1 MLRVWWFLEYSPQ
14 EQFIFD
20 NLKQLI
26 SSEYKSFGYANI
38 ETPAVERNSVLT
50 AKSWEDASKQIY
62 WLYWLAQWSQD
73 TKDFSLHFDLTIPF
87 ARYIIDRSGELTFPF
102 KRSQIQKVWR
112 WERAQRWRFREFYQ
126 ADVDVVWLSE
136 TNTYPEKYIY
146 YDAEVL
152 FLWYGTLLKVL
163 KYLNIPVLPI
173 VHFNNRNIITWI
185 GKYLFG
191 DESDKIK
198 SFFDIVDNYFKITQE
213 QFTNKLTNIWLDN
226 DKINFV
232 LDLFN
237 NKDLL
242 NKLTSLKS
250 FINKEEFDIWIQE
263 ITSLISILQKLSK
276 SFWIN
281 YDDAFV
287 FDLRIVRWLDYYTWT
302 VFETYIGNDIWLGSL
317 YSGWRYDKLTSYIDP
332 KYNYWW
338 VGASIWLSRI
348 MSLFVEWISSNSV
361 DSTISDVLFLNF
373 ESTFD
378 SILALYK
385 HYKDSKPN
393 LVLEIFPYNEKLWKQ
408 LSYADKKW
416 IKFAVILWENE
427 LELWIYK
434 LKNLK
439 TWEEVIKKL

>member
-26 SSEYKSFGYANI
+26 SNEYKSFGYANI

-62 WLYWLAQWSQD
+62 WLYWLAQWSRD
-73 TKDFSLHFDLTIPF
+73 TKEFSLHFDLTIPF
-87 ARYIIDRSGELTFPF
+87 ARYIIDRSGELVFPF

-126 ADVDVVWLSE
+126 ADVDVVWSTQ
-136 TNTYPEKYIY
+136 TNTYTQKYIY

-152 FLWYGTLLKVL
+152 FLWYNTLLKVV
-163 KYLNIPVLPI
+163 KYLKIWVLPI

-185 GKYLFG
+185 AKYLFW

-198 SFFDIVDNYFKITQE
+198 TFFDSVDNYFKITQD
-213 QFTNKLTNIWLDN
+213 QFVKKLTSIWLDN
-226 DKINFV
+226 LQISFV
-232 LDLFN
+232 QDLFN
-237 NKDLL
+237 EKDLL
-242 NKLTSLKS
+242 DKLSSLQNTIDKD
-250 FINKEEFDIWIQE
+250 EFTKWIEE
-263 ITSLISILQKLSK
+263 ITSLISTLRKLSL
-276 SFWIN
+276 SFWVD
-281 YDDAFV
+281 YDSAFI

-302 VFETYIGNDIWLGSL
+302 VFETYIGNDVWLWSL
-317 YSGWRYDKLTSYIDP
+317 CSWWRYDNLTSYIDS

-338 VGASIWLSRI
+338 VWASIWLSRI
-348 MSLFVEWISSNSV
+348 MSLFVEWVNREWI
-361 DSTISDVLFLNF
+361 DSTISDVIFLNF

-378 SILALYK
+378 NILSLYK

-393 LVLEIFPYNEKLWKQ
+393 LVLEIFPYSDKIWKQ

-416 IKFAVILWENE
+416 IKFAVILGENE

-439 TWEEVIKKL
+439 TWEEVIKKF